1 MIAGVIQKENE
12 YEITIMSKVISP
24 KTVQPKIAII
34 KYISDRENVRHRII
48 YIYIYIYMYIYIYL
62 KHKFDK
68 GMHELNKY
76 KKKTSY

>member
-1 MIAGVIQKENE
+1 MITGVIQKQNE

-34 KYISDRENVRHRII
+34 KYISDRENVRHSII
-48 YIYIYIYMYIYIYL
+48 YIYIYIYL
-62 KHKFDK
+62 KRKFDK